1 MQQIGDPRAGCGHDE
16 RQRSAMQLTVIDI
29 VVIVA
34 FFAINLGI
42 GLYFS
47 RRGGTS
53 LSEYFLSGRN
63 VPWWLAGTSMVATT
77 FAVDT
82 PLAVTGFVAKNGIA
96 GNWLW
101 WNMVMSGILTVF
113 FFAALWRRSGV
124 LTDVEFIEL
133 RYGGKPAT
141 ALRGVRAVYQG
152 VIINTIIMGWVNLAM
167 AKILNLTLHVP
178 QIEAV
183 GICMA
188 LTALYVMIGGFWS
201 VLVTD
206 LLQFVVKMSMTIVLA
221 VAAVAAVGGI
231 AALKEKLGPIDLA
244 HRATGS
250 GSILSF
256 LPGGDQSWMPLTTFL
271 VFIGVSWWASSYP
284 GAEPGGGSYIAQRIL
299 SSKDEK
305 NSILATLFFNVAH
318 YALRPWP
325 WILVALCALVL
336 YPHGVAGADGKID
349 PELGYIQTMID
360 YLPVWLRGLMMAG
373 FLAAYMSTIGTHL
386 NLGASYLTNDL
397 YKRFM
402 VKHRSEAHYVSTS
415 RVMTI
420 VVLIFG
426 AVVSL
431 YMTSV
436 GGAWKYM
443 LTLTAGVG
451 LVMIL
456 RWYWWRINAWS
467 EITALA
473 VSGVTATTLYLTK
486 IIPED
491 DPNLVA
497 KQLLITVIV
506 TTIAWVVV
514 TFATK
519 PESEETLVRFFERVR
534 PNTAGW
540 GPIAKNVASVEA
552 NDSLGLGL
560 LDWIAGCGL
569 VYGTLFGIGKLV
581 LQEPILGFAWLA
593 FALVCGAFIWWDM
606 NRRNWETLRVRP
618 VVAAALVALIVA
630 LAPLAAGA
638 DGEKQL
644 TNVKGKVSYEKSG
657 NSARTLVPAASIN
670 LADGDVTVTGDQST
684 ARITLPDSSRVTIAS
699 ASRVEMSFFNQ
710 SDIANAK
717 FVVYQGKTRFNVEHP
732 AGQKANYTFSTPT
745 AQIAVRGTEGDIG
758 IEGNELSINV
768 YHLGDSNAPVEVTF
782 TTGDQNGKTIKL
794 IGGQSLVATL
804 VNGII
809 QQKIDKINQAAIDKF
824 NDLGVPTSIDQLK
837 NQAINELRKRL
848 PF

>member
-256 LPGGDQSWMPLTTFL
+256 LPDGDQSWMPLTTFL

>member
-1 MQQIGDPRAGCGHDE
+1 
-16 RQRSAMQLTVIDI
+16 MQLTVIDI

-606 NRRNWETLRVRP
+606 NRRNWETLRVLP